1 MRLELRGHNADVT
14 PGLRR
19 FVEEKLAKLERLLN
33 DRAVSAHAILSVEK
47 HRHIAD
53 ITLHARGE
61 RFLHGVGESTN
72 WETSLTQAIAKIS
85 HQAQKLKTKQ
95 KEKRHRLKAPALE
108 ALEPIAK
115 SGKRKPAATA
125 VSAAPAERRSR
136 ARMLRTIRTSRE
148 AVKPMSVEDAA
159 KEVEAGGDGVVVFR
173 NPESQAISVL
183 YRRRNGELTLVETEA

>member
-1 MRLELRGHNADVT
+1 MRLELRGHNAAVT

-61 RFLHGVGESTN
+61 RFLHGLGDSGN

-85 HQAQKLKTKQ
+85 RQAQKLKTRQ
-95 KEKRHRLKAPALE
+95 KEGRHSLKAPALDGP
-108 ALEPIAK
+108 EPIAK
-115 SGKRKPAATA
+115 STKAKK
-125 VSAAPAERRSR
+125 SAAAAAPRRSPAR
-136 ARMLRTIRTSRE
+136 APRVLRASRE
-148 AVKPMSVEDAA
+148 PLKPMSLEDAA
-159 KEVEAGGDGVVVFR
+159 REVEAGGDGVVVFR
-173 NPESQAISVL
+173 NADSQAISVL